1 MMVKLMTG
9 ASEEL
14 DVIELVS
21 ITRLMNLNLTK
32 LQETGLKKGAWCAR
46 QSTGSQRVE
55 HDLAT
60 ELQQC

>member
-21 ITRLMNLNLTK
+21 IIHLMNLNLTK
-32 LQETGLKKGAWCAR
+32 LQETGLNKGAWRAI

-60 ELQQC
+60 ELQQR